1 MKKGL
6 SLTELAQKLTAI
18 NEAKKDFIVP
28 VEKLSATVNE
38 DNNVCLQFDGVRPQK
53 LNNWST
59 GQLASFA
66 EIPKQYL
73 DRVSAE
79 NPTLAASNINHGL
92 SRKPNDTRMLR
103 TLDGNVRG
111 LLSSRYRILD
121 SYDMLESVLPTM
133 LEKNMNVV
141 SSEVTEN
148 KLYLK
153 ALTPQLKSEITKGDV
168 VQHGLIISTSDVGAG
183 SVRVEPL
190 IYRLVCENGLIMP
203 SSIRKYH
210 VGKNQAE
217 NDIMELLT
225 DKTREMTDA
234 AFWAQVRDIVNAS
247 LRPELFEKEV
257 DRLRFAQGL
266 KIENFD
272 LPKVVELAMK
282 ATNVTG
288 EIKKNSI
295 LAALASGNEGAGLT
309 QWGLINS
316 FTRAAQ
322 NDAFDYETGIEL
334 ERAAGQILELNPNQ
348 WRTIAVA

>member
-1 MKKGL
+1 MKTGL
-6 SLTELAQKLTAI
+6 TLTELAQKLTAI
-18 NEAKKDFIVP
+18 NETKKDFIVP
-28 VEKLSATVNE
+28 VEKLEATVSS
-38 DNNVCLQFDGVRPQK
+38 DNNVCLQFDGVSPQK

-59 GQLASFA
+59 SQLAQFS

-73 DRVSAE
+73 DRISGE

-92 SRKPNDTRMLR
+92 RRKDGESRMIR

-121 SYDMLESVLPTM
+121 SYDMLEATLPTM
-133 LEKNMNVV
+133 LDQKMNIV
-141 SSEVTEN
+141 SSEITEQ

-153 ALTPQLKSEITKGDV
+153 ALTPALKSEIVPGDV

-190 IYRLVCENGLIMP
+190 IYRLVCSNGLIMP

-225 DKTREMTDA
+225 DKTRELTDA

-247 LRPELFEKEV
+247 LRPEIFQREV
-257 DRLRFAQGL
+257 DRLKFAQGL

-282 ATNVTG
+282 ATNVSG

-295 LAALASGNEGAGLT
+295 LSALASGNEGAGLT

-322 NDAFDYETGIEL
+322 NESFDYETSIEL
-334 ERAAGQILELNPNQ
+334 ERAAGQILELSPTQ
-348 WRTIAVA
+348 WKTIAVA